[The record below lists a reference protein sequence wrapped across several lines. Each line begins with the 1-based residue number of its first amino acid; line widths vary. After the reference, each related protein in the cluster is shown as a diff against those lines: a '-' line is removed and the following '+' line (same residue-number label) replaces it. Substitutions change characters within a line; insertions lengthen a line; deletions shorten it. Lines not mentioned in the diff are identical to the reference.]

1 MWLRLRQGMTVS
13 RREYMQLMRN
23 MVLPWLLWIVN
34 ESHVNVS
41 EFLLKSI
48 TSVCLSIE
56 RLSNDV

>member
-1 MWLRLRQGMTVS
+1 MTVS

-34 ESHVNVS
+34 ESYVNVS

-56 RLSNDV
+56 RLSKDV

>member
-1 MWLRLRQGMTVS
+1 MTVS

-56 RLSNDV
+56 RLSKDV